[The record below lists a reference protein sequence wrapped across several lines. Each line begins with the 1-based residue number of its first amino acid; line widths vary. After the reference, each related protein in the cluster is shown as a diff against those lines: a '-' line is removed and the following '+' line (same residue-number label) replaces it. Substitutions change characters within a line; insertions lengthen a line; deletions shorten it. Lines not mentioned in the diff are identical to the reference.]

1 MSFSSEMKMS
11 VLGLTLVCIAAYSLQ
26 GANPGEEVVVVY
38 NSRVAVSKALAEYYA
53 EQRHVPKNQV
63 LGFDVSASEDISRA
77 EFRDSL
83 QKPLAKA
90 ISSRKLWR
98 IGSQIAKV
106 ESNQPPKVEFTVVE
120 SKIRYA
126 VLCYGIPLRVAP
138 DPGLKELETEQLR
151 PELKRNEACV
161 DSELALLPEIEQKL
175 PLAGPLRNPV
185 YGVTNAALLHPTNGV
200 LLVTRLDGVDP
211 EIARGLVRKAI
222 QAETDGL
229 WGRAYIDLRNIKDT
243 NYKAGDD
250 WIRNAGEI
258 CRRLGYETIVDENP
272 ETFPAGFPMSQI
284 AFYIG
289 WYTPDVDGPFAEPTV
304 EFMPGAFAYHLHSM
318 SALTLR
324 SRTQGWA
331 GPLLAKGATAT
342 MGCVYEP
349 YLGGTPDIAVFVAR
363 WVFNGF
369 TFGEAAYASQPV
381 LSWQTTTVGDPLYR
395 PFGKSP
401 ELLESTLR
409 QRQSP
414 LLPWAYLRVLNI
426 NLANGSKTADAV
438 DFLEQLELTK
448 NSAVLTEKL
457 ADLYSAQ
464 GKPSSAVH
472 AYQEA
477 LALDPSPEQRVRLR
491 LTLGERL
498 AALDREPEAY
508 EDYQR
513 LVQENPAY
521 PDKVAVLRKL
531 VALARKLDK
540 NSDVETYEAAI
551 RVETGAPKPAGA
563 GGSP

>member
-1 MSFSSEMKMS
+1 MS
-11 VLGLTLVCIAAYSLQ
+11 VLSLTLVCAAAYSVR
-26 GANPGEEVVVVY
+26 GANPGDEVVVVY
-38 NSRVAVSKALAEYYA
+38 NSRIPESKAVAEYYA
-53 EQRHVPKNQV
+53 GQRHVPKNQV
-63 LGFDVSASEDISRA
+63 IGFDVSASEDISRA

-90 ISSRKLWR
+90 LSSRKLWR
-98 IGSQIAKV
+98 IASQVVK
-106 ESNQPPKVEFTVVE
+106 SQTNHPPKDEFTVVE

-126 VLCYGIPLRVAP
+126 VLCYGIPLRIES
-138 DPGLKELETEQLR
+138 DPNLKEPETEQSR
-151 PELKRNEACV
+151 PEMRRNEACV

-185 YGVTNAALLHPTNGV
+185 YGLTNAALLHPTNGV

-211 EIARGLVRKAI
+211 EIARGLVSKAK
-222 QAETDGL
+222 QAEDDGL
-229 WGRAYIDLRNIKDT
+229 WGRAYIDLRNIKDP
-243 NYKAGDD
+243 NYKPGDD

-272 ETFPAGFPMSQI
+272 ETFPASFPMSQI
-284 AFYIG
+284 AFYLG
-289 WYTPDVDGPFAEPTV
+289 WYTQDVDGPFAEPSV

-318 SALTLR
+318 SAITLR

-349 YLGGTPDIAVFVAR
+349 YLAGTPDIAVFVAR
-363 WVFNGF
+363 WVFSGF

-381 LSWQTTTVGDPLYR
+381 LSWQTTVVGDPLYR

-414 LLPWAYLRVLNI
+414 LLAWSYLRVLNI
-426 NLANGSKTADAV
+426 NLANGSRTAEAV
-438 DFLEQLELTK
+438 EFLEQLKLTEK
-448 NSAVLTEKL
+448 SAVLMEKL
-457 ADLYSAQ
+457 GDLYTAQ

-472 AYQEA
+472 AYQQA
-477 LALDPSPEQRVRLR
+477 LALDPSPEQRIRLH

-498 AALDREPEAY
+498 VALDREPEAY
-508 EDYQR
+508 EDYQQ

-521 PDKVAVLRKL
+521 SDRVTVLRKL

-540 NSDVETYEAAI
+540 KSDVETYEAAI
-551 RVETGAPKPAGA
+551 RAETGMPKPAGA